1 MSRLAGPFT
10 RRSRRRPRPATAA
23 VQRAYGWMGMNSDIS
38 KRTRMDRALDD
49 RHNCT
54 ESPPDHVDDFDSF

>member
-1 MSRLAGPFT
+1 
-10 RRSRRRPRPATAA
+10 
-23 VQRAYGWMGMNSDIS
+23 MGMNSDIS